1 MNLERTPELG
11 EAIEA
16 AKVECRSLG
25 HTFFGPE
32 HLLLGLLWGES
43 RASRFLQTNG
53 LEIEGVRRQVL
64 ARVGRGD
71 QPLETEPLPS
81 LRACGCLRLA
91 EDIARSRELT
101 CDTLILL
108 LALLSDR
115 GSEAAHVVREL
126 GGDLTSWL
134 GLANE
139 MVGDRHNLRPRQI
152 LHPEPGL
159 GQADV
164 LIRWGERL
172 AHGEEFLNERIV
184 GQKRAIAQVNSAL
197 VRSWAG
203 LGDAGRPLSSF
214 LFLGPPGTG
223 KKKLAQALA
232 ELLYQEED
240 RVVHFHLKGFADE
253 EAELRLI
260 GRDEANPG
268 VLLEAARE
276 YPRAIFFFDDV
287 DHASTRVREII
298 THILRY
304 GELSD
309 WGARRTEFRDLVVIV
324 AISVEEE
331 LIADDSPLGFR
342 QRRGGRTSLTRFEK
356 EFLPELE
363 RAVGAE
369 LLGSVDEV
377 VLFDPLGPDEFR
389 ELVNRWLEVLCR
401 RLRQRRKI
409 ELIIEK
415 SVVDALL
422 AEVDRDA
429 SQLHRLYVRKVKDV
443 VARSMLAGE
452 MNPGDRVR
460 LFYERSSFSL
470 EVLA

>member
-1 MNLERTPELG
+1 MERTPELG

-32 HLLLGLLWGES
+32 HLLLGLLWGDS
-43 RASRFLQTNG
+43 RASRFLQANG
-53 LEIEGVRRQVL
+53 LEIEAVRDQVL
-64 ARVGRGD
+64 TQVGRGD

-91 EDIARSRELT
+91 EDIARSREVT

-115 GSEAAHVVREL
+115 GSDAAHVVREL
-126 GGDLTSWL
+126 GGDLASWL
-134 GLANE
+134 ALANE

-159 GQADV
+159 GQTDV
-164 LIRWGERL
+164 LIRWGKRL
-172 AHGEEFLNERIV
+172 AQGEEFLNERIV
-184 GQKRAIAQVNSAL
+184 GQSRAVAQVNSAL
-197 VRSWAG
+197 VRAWAG

-240 RVVHFHLKGFADE
+240 RVIHFHLKGFADE
-253 EAELRLI
+253 EAELRLV
-260 GRDEANPG
+260 GRDEANAG

-342 QRRGGRTSLTRFEK
+342 LRREGRSSLTRFER

-363 RAVGAE
+363 RAVGSE
-369 LLGSVDEV
+369 LLEAVDEV
-377 VLFDPLGPDEFR
+377 VLFDPLGPQEFR
-389 ELVNRWLEVLCR
+389 ELLNRWLEMLCS
-401 RLRQRRKI
+401 RLRQRRRI
-409 ELIIEK
+409 ELSIDDSVIE
-415 SVVDALL
+415 ALL

-429 SQLHRLYVRKVKDV
+429 SKLHRLYVRKVKDA
-443 VARSMLAGE
+443 VAKSMLTGE
-452 MNPGDRVR
+452 LNPGDQAR
-460 LFYERSSFSL
+460 FAYDGSSFSL